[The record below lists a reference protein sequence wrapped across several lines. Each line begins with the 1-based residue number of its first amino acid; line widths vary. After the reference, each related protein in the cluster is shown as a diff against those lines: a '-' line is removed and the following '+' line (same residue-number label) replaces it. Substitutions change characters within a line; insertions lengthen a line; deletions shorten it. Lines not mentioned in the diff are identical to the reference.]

1 MNKMRF
7 FVIYLLLIMAA
18 LFVAFHEDVEVPVA
32 RPLEEIPLR
41 LDGWTKVGESR
52 FSDAV
57 LKGLRPT
64 DYLYRVY
71 ADDARRSVSLYLGYH
86 GGGPE
91 SGPIHSPK
99 HCLPGSGW
107 LNISEQSKTLT
118 IGDHEVRL
126 VEAVYQN
133 GGQRELFLYW
143 FQVKGATLTSEYA
156 LKLAEIT
163 NSILHNRRDSAFVRV
178 SVPYREGDAGALEAG
193 ERFVRDFYSH
203 IKAVLPQ

>member
-1 MNKMRF
+1 MKHFR
-7 FVIYLLLIMAA
+7 IYVVYGLLILAA
-18 LFVAFHEDVEVPVA
+18 LFVFLHKDVQVPVA

-41 LDGWTKVGESR
+41 LAGWTKIEETR
-52 FSDAV
+52 FSEAV
-57 LKGLRPT
+57 LKQLRPT

-71 ADDARRSVSLYLGYH
+71 ADAERRPVSLYLGYH

-107 LNISEQSKTLT
+107 LNISERSKTLT
-118 IGDHEVRL
+118 IGDDEVRL

-133 GGQRELFLYW
+133 GGQREMFLYW
-143 FQVKGATLTSEYA
+143 FQVKGATLTNEYA

-163 NSILHNRRDSAFVRV
+163 NSIFYNRRDSAFVRV
-178 SVPYREGDAGALEAG
+178 SVPHREGATDVQALG
-193 ERFVRDFYSH
+193 EQFVRDFYPH
-203 IKAVLPQ
+203 IKAVLPR

>member
-1 MNKMRF
+1 MKMFRF
-7 FVIYLLLIMAA
+7 YVVYALLLGAA
-18 LFVAFHEDVEVPVA
+18 LFVFLHEDVEVPVA
-32 RPLEEIPLR
+32 RPLDEIPLR
-41 LDGWTKVGESR
+41 LDGWTKVEETR
-52 FSDAV
+52 FSEAV
-57 LKGLRPT
+57 LKQLRPT

-71 ADDARRSVSLYLGYH
+71 ADDDRRSVSLYLGYH

-107 LNISEQSKTLT
+107 MNISEQSKTLT
-118 IGDHEVRL
+118 IGDDEVRL

-143 FQVKGATLTSEYA
+143 FQVKGATLTNEYA

-163 NSILHNRRDSAFVRV
+163 NSILHNRRDSTFVRV
-178 SVPYREGDAGALEAG
+178 SVPYQEGDAGALEVG
-193 ERFVRDFYSH
+193 ERFVRDFYPH
-203 IKAVLPQ
+203 IKAVLPR

>member
-1 MNKMRF
+1 MKKFRF
-7 FVIYLLLIMAA
+7 YLVYALLLGTA
-18 LFVAFHEDVEVPVA
+18 LFVAFHEDVQVPTA
-32 RPLEEIPLR
+32 RPLDEIPTR
-41 LDGWTKVGESR
+41 LDGWTKTEETR
-52 FSDAV
+52 FSEAV
-57 LKGLRPT
+57 LKQLRPT

-71 ADDARRSVSLYLGYH
+71 ADDGRRSVSLYIGYH

-107 LNISEQSKTLT
+107 MNISEQSKTLT
-118 IGDHEVRL
+118 IGDDEVRL

-143 FQVKGATLTSEYA
+143 FQVKGATLTNEYA

-163 NSILHNRRDSAFVRV
+163 NSILHNRRDSTFVRI
-178 SVPYREGDAGALEAG
+178 SVPYREGDTGALEVG
-193 ERFVRDFYSH
+193 ERFVRDFYPH
-203 IKAVLPQ
+203 IKAVLPR

>member
-1 MNKMRF
+1 MKKFRF
-7 FVIYLLLIMAA
+7 YLVYALLLGTA
-18 LFVAFHEDVEVPVA
+18 LFVFLHEDVEVPTA
-32 RPLEEIPLR
+32 RPLDEIPTR
-41 LDGWTKVGESR
+41 LDGWTKTEETR
-52 FSDAV
+52 FSEAV
-57 LKGLRPT
+57 LKQLRPT

-71 ADDARRSVSLYLGYH
+71 ADDTRRSVSLYLGYH

-107 LNISEQSKTLT
+107 MNISEQSKTLT
-118 IGDHEVRL
+118 IGDDEVRL

-143 FQVKGATLTSEYA
+143 FQVKGATLTNEYA

-163 NSILHNRRDSAFVRV
+163 NSILHNRRDSTFVRI
-178 SVPYREGDAGALEAG
+178 SVPYREGDTGALEVG
-193 ERFVRDFYSH
+193 ERFVRDFYPH
-203 IKAVLPQ
+203 IKAVLPR

>member
-1 MNKMRF
+1 MKKFRF
-7 FVIYLLLIMAA
+7 YVVYALLVGAA
-18 LFVAFHEDVEVPVA
+18 LFVFLHEDVEVPTA
-32 RPLEEIPLR
+32 RPLDEIPLR
-41 LDGWTKVGESR
+41 LDGWTKVEETR
-52 FSDAV
+52 FSEAV
-57 LKGLRPT
+57 LKQLRPT

-71 ADDARRSVSLYLGYH
+71 ADDDRRSVSLYLGYH

-107 LNISEQSKTLT
+107 MNISEQSKTLS
-118 IGDHEVRL
+118 IGDDEVRL

-143 FQVKGATLTSEYA
+143 FQVKGATLTNEYA

-163 NSILHNRRDSAFVRV
+163 NSILHNRRDSTFVRV
-178 SVPYREGDAGALEAG
+178 SVPYQEGDAGALEVG
-193 ERFVRDFYSH
+193 ERFVRDFYPH
-203 IKAVLPQ
+203 IKAVLPR

>member
-118 IGDHEVRL
+118 IGDDEVRL

-163 NSILHNRRDSAFVRV
+163 NSILHNRRDSTFVRI
-178 SVPYREGDAGALEAG
+178 SVPYREGDLGALEVG

>member
-7 FVIYLLLIMAA
+7 FVVYLLLIMAA
-18 LFVAFHEDVEVPVA
+18 LFVAFHEDVEVSVA
-32 RPLEEIPLR
+32 RPLDEIPLR
-41 LDGWTKVGESR
+41 LDGWTKTEETR
-52 FSDAV
+52 FSEAV
-57 LKGLRPT
+57 LEQLRPT

-71 ADDARRSVSLYLGYH
+71 ADDTRRSVSLYLGYH

-107 LNISEQSKTLT
+107 QNVSEQSKTLT
-118 IGDHEVRL
+118 IGDDEVRL

-143 FQVKGATLTSEYA
+143 FQVKGATLTNEYA

-163 NSILHNRRDSAFVRV
+163 NSILHNRRDSTFVRI
-178 SVPYREGDAGALEAG
+178 SVPYREGDLGALEVG
-193 ERFVRDFYSH
+193 ERFVRDFYPH